1 MIAGVEAATR
11 LYGAGRLAEAIDACR
26 AVLAEEPGRSD
37 ALNLLGAALFS
48 SGQDGAAREALCDAV
63 RIDPGNAA
71 ALTNL
76 GIVLHQRREWPAAAH
91 ALRTLAAVQ
100 PEAAAV
106 YSRLGTALQEAG
118 DLDGSAR
125 FLLRAARL
133 DPGASVQWYNLGLIR
148 VLTGDVAAAADT
160 LRRAIGSAPEGVLAY
175 VQLGETLLRLGRVG
189 EAAGVFRRALRLD
202 PAVPEAVNGLA
213 RCGRYRA
220 AAANANANAAA
231 GTGTGSGTGT
241 GPQKGLAVRGALA
254 SATGY
259 GYFCQRFIRTLRK
272 RAVPLQA
279 IGIAGPESWR
289 DEDLD
294 PPVPARAVVNFL
306 IPLAVER
313 VPGLATVT
321 FSMFEGTRIPPAWRR
336 QCEHSDLVIVPT
348 ESSRMAWAAQG
359 YPEDRLRVCPLGVDP
374 EDTGGGPAPTLV
386 DPQGRRVSSY
396 RYRFLNVSDFIPR
409 KNIDGLLRV
418 WLRSTARTDDAV
430 LILKLGKGGNPAF
443 GAELGELVRRSEAA
457 VGKRMADAA
466 PVVLINHLLSDAEMT
481 GLVRAATHYW
491 SMSHGE
497 GWDLPLSKAGAMGLG
512 LIAPRHSAY
521 VDYLDDRVARL
532 IPAAI
537 RPARLPYS
545 DQPYAPF
552 HGLDWWDPDEGAAAD
567 ILTAIIRG
575 GDSGLPSA
583 RDHLVQGFTW
593 GRAADRLL
601 AILDDAGLR

>member
-1 MIAGVEAATR
+1 MTDRIEAASR
-11 LYGAGRLAEAIDACR
+11 LYGAGRLTEAIDACR
-26 AVLAEEPGRSD
+26 AVLAAEPGRPD

-48 SGQDGAAREALCDAV
+48 SGQDGAARDALCDAV
-63 RIDPGNAA
+63 RIDPLHAV

-76 GIVLHQRREWPAAAH
+76 GIVLHQRREWPAAAGT
-91 ALRTLAAVQ
+91 LRRLAALQ
-100 PEAAAV
+100 PESATV
-106 YSRLGTALQEAG
+106 HSRLGTVMQETG
-118 DLDGSAR
+118 DLDGAVR
-125 FLLRAARL
+125 FLRRAARL
-133 DPGASVQWYNLGLIR
+133 DPGPSVQWYNLGLVR
-148 VLTGDVAAAADT
+148 VLAGDVVAAGQS
-160 LRRAIGSAPEGVLAY
+160 LRRAIGCAPEGALPY
-175 VQLGETLLRLGRVG
+175 VQLGETLLRLGRVD

-202 PAVPEAVNGLA
+202 PTIPEAANGLA

-220 AAANANANAAA
+220 AAAAAHA
-231 GTGTGSGTGT
+231 SGSGP
-241 GPQKGLAVRGALA
+241 GPQKGLHKGLVVRGALE

-279 IGIAGPESWR
+279 IGIIGPESWR

-348 ESSRMAWAAQG
+348 ESSRTAWAAQG

-374 EDTGGGPAPTLV
+374 EESDGGPAPTLV
-386 DPQGRRVSSY
+386 DPRGQRVSSY
-396 RYRFLNVSDFIPR
+396 RHRFLNVSDFIPR

-430 LILKLGKGGNPAF
+430 LILKLGKGNSPTFA
-443 GAELGELVRRSEAA
+443 AELGELVRRTEAA
-457 VGKRMADAA
+457 IGKRMADAA
-466 PVVLINHLLSDAEMT
+466 PVVLINQLLSDADMA
-481 GLVRAATHYW
+481 GLIRAATHYW

-521 VDYLDDRVARL
+521 MDYLDDRVARL
-532 IPAAI
+532 IPSAV

-552 HGLDWWDPDEGAAAD
+552 HGLDWWDPDEDAAAD

-575 GDSGLPSA
+575 GDAGLPSA
-583 RDHLVQGFTW
+583 RDHLVHGFTW
-593 GRAADRLL
+593 ASAADRLL
-601 AILDDAGLR
+601 TILDDAGLR

>member
-1 MIAGVEAATR
+1 M
-11 LYGAGRLAEAIDACR
+11 AEATDACR
-26 AVLAEEPGRSD
+26 AVLALEPGRFD

-48 SGQDGAAREALCDAV
+48 TGQDGAAREALRDAV
-63 RIDPGNAA
+63 RIAPGHAA

-76 GIVLHQRREWPAAAH
+76 CIVLQHRREWPAAAR

-100 PEAAAV
+100 PESATV
-106 YSRLGTALQEAG
+106 CSRLGMVSQETG
-118 DLDGSAR
+118 DLDGSVR
-125 FLLRAARL
+125 FLLRATRL
-133 DPGASVQWYNLGLIR
+133 DPGMAVQWYNLGLIR
-148 VLTGDVAAAADT
+148 MLAGDVAAASQD
-160 LRRAIGSAPEGVLAY
+160 LRRAIAIAPEGAVAC
-175 VQLGETLLRLGRVG
+175 VQLGETLLRFGRVD
-189 EAAGVFRRALRLD
+189 EAAGVFHRALRLD
-202 PAVPEAVNGLA
+202 PAASEAANGLA

-220 AAANANANAAA
+220 AAMAAPAPAA
-231 GTGTGSGTGT
+231 GS
-241 GPQKGLAVRGALA
+241 KAGLAVRGAFE

-259 GYFCQRFIRTLRK
+259 GHFCQRFIRTLRQ

-279 IGIAGPESWR
+279 IGIFGPESWK
-289 DEDLD
+289 EENLD
-294 PPVPARAVVNFL
+294 PPVPAKALLNFL
-306 IPLAVER
+306 IPPAVER

-321 FSMFEGTRIPPAWRR
+321 FTMFEGTRIPPAWRR
-336 QCEHSDLVIVPT
+336 QSEHSDLIIVPS

-374 EDTGGGPAPTLV
+374 EDSDSGAPAPTMV
-386 DPQGRRVSSY
+386 VPRGRLVSSY
-396 RYRFLNVSDFIPR
+396 RHRFINVSDFIPR

-418 WLRSTARTDDAV
+418 WLRSTARMDDAV
-430 LILKLGKGGNPAF
+430 LILKLGKGNNPAF
-443 GAELGELVRRSEAA
+443 GAELGELVRRTEEA

-466 PVVLINHLLSDAEMT
+466 PVVLINQLLSDVDMT
-481 GLVRAATHYW
+481 GLLRAANHYW

-532 IPAAI
+532 IPSAV

-545 DQPYAPF
+545 EQAYAPF
-552 HGLDWWDPDEGAAAD
+552 HGLDWWDPDEDAAAA

-575 GDSGLPSA
+575 DDTGLPSA

-593 GRAADRLL
+593 TRAADRLL

>member
-1 MIAGVEAATR
+1 MAGVEAASR
-11 LYGAGRLAEAIDACR
+11 LYRAGRMTEVIDACR
-26 AVLAEEPGRSD
+26 AVLAVEPGRTD

-48 SGQDGAAREALCDAV
+48 AGQDGAAREALCEAV
-63 RIDPGNAA
+63 RIDPGDAV

-76 GIVLHQRREWPAAAH
+76 GIILQHRREWPAAAR
-91 ALRTLAAVQ
+91 ALRTLAALQ
-100 PEAAAV
+100 PESGAIC
-106 YSRLGTALQEAG
+106 SRLGTVLQETG
-118 DLDGSAR
+118 NLDNSVR
-125 FLLRAARL
+125 LLVRAVRL
-133 DPGASVQWYNLGLIR
+133 DPGPSVQWYNLGLIS
-148 VLTGDVAAAADT
+148 VLTGDFAAAAHT
-160 LRRAIGSAPEGVLAY
+160 LRRAVGSAPEGVLAY
-175 VQLGETLLRLGRVG
+175 VQLGETLLRLGRVN

-202 PAVPEAVNGLA
+202 PTVSEAANGLA
-213 RCGRYRA
+213 RCARYRA
-220 AAANANANAAA
+220 AAAAAQVP
-231 GTGTGSGTGT
+231 GTGSGTGT
-241 GPQKGLAVRGALA
+241 QKGLAVRGALE

-279 IGIAGPESWR
+279 IGITGPESWR
-289 DEDLD
+289 EENLD
-294 PPVPARAVVNFL
+294 PPVPARALVNFL

-321 FSMFEGTRIPPAWRR
+321 FTMFEGTCIPPAWRR
-336 QCEHSDLVIVPT
+336 QCAHSDLIIVPT

-374 EDTGGGPAPTLV
+374 EDSDGAAPAPTMV
-386 DPQGRRVSSY
+386 DPRGRLVSSY
-396 RYRFLNVSDFIPR
+396 RHRFVNVSDFIPR

-418 WLRSTARTDDAV
+418 WLRSTTRTDDAV
-430 LILKLGKGGNPAF
+430 LILKLGKGSNPAF
-443 GAELGELVRRSEAA
+443 GAELGDLVRRTEAA

-466 PVVLINHLLSDAEMT
+466 PVVLINQFLSDVDMT
-481 GLVRAATHYW
+481 GLIRAATHYW

-497 GWDLPLSKAGAMGLG
+497 GWDLPLSKAGAMGLS

-521 VDYLDDRVARL
+521 LDYLDDRVARL
-532 IPAAI
+532 IPVAV

-545 DQPYAPF
+545 EQAYPPF
-552 HGLDWWDPDEGAAAD
+552 HGLDWWDPDEDAAAN

-575 GDSGLPSA
+575 GDTAHRSA

-593 GRAADRLL
+593 TRASDRLL

>member
-1 MIAGVEAATR
+1 MTDAMTGGIEVASR
-11 LYGAGRLAEAIDACR
+11 HYGAGRLTEAIDACR
-26 AVLAEEPGRSD
+26 AVLAVEPGRFD

-48 SGQDGAAREALCDAV
+48 TGQDGPAREALREAV
-63 RIDPGNAA
+63 RADPGNAA
-71 ALTNL
+71 ALTNFS
-76 GIVLHQRREWPAAAH
+76 IVLQHRQEWPAAAC
-91 ALRTLAAVQ
+91 ALRALAAVQ
-100 PEAAAV
+100 PETAPL
-106 YSRLGTALQEAG
+106 YSRLGTVFQEMG
-118 DLDGSAR
+118 DLDGAVR
-125 FLLRAARL
+125 FLVRAARL
-133 DPGASVQWYNLGLIR
+133 DPRPSVQWYNLGLIGI
-148 VLTGDVAAAADT
+148 LAGDFVAAVHS
-160 LRRAIGSAPEGVLAY
+160 LHRAIAITPEGGLAY
-175 VQLGETLLRLGRVG
+175 VQLGETLLRLGRVD
-189 EAAGVFRRALRLD
+189 EAAGVFGRTLRLD
-202 PAVPEAVNGLA
+202 PTVSDAVNGLA
-213 RCGRYRA
+213 RCARYRA
-220 AAANANANAAA
+220 AAHAAA
-231 GTGTGSGTGT
+231 HAVGSEPGAR
-241 GPQKGLAVRGALA
+241 KGLAVRGALT

-259 GYFCQRFIRTLRK
+259 GYFCQRFVRTLRK

-289 DEDLD
+289 EENLD
-294 PPVPARAVVNFL
+294 PPVPARALVNFL

-336 QCEHSDLVIVPT
+336 QCENSDLVIVPT

-374 EDTGGGPAPTLV
+374 EASDGVASAPTMV
-386 DPQGRRVSSY
+386 DPRGRLVSSY
-396 RYRFLNVSDFIPR
+396 RHRFINVSDFIPR

-430 LILKLGKGGNPAF
+430 LILKLGKGSNPAF
-443 GAELGELVRRSEAA
+443 NAELGNLVRRTEDA

-466 PVVLINHLLSDAEMT
+466 PVVLINQLLSDADMT
-481 GLVRAATHYW
+481 GLLRSATHYW

-497 GWDLPLSKAGAMGLG
+497 GWDLPLSKAGALGLS
-512 LIAPRHSAY
+512 LIAPRHSSY

-532 IPAAI
+532 IPAAV

-545 DQPYAPF
+545 EQAYPPF

-575 GDSGLPSA
+575 GDTGPPSA
-583 RDHLVQGFTW
+583 RDHLVQGFSWT
-593 GRAADRLL
+593 RAADRLL

>member
-1 MIAGVEAATR
+1 MTSAMTGGIEAAFR
-11 LYGAGRLAEAIDACR
+11 LYSAGRLAEAIDACR
-26 AVLAEEPGRSD
+26 AVLAAEPGLFD
-37 ALNLLGAALFS
+37 ALNLLGATLFS
-48 SGQDGAAREALCDAV
+48 AGQDGAAREALCDAV
-63 RIDPGNAA
+63 RIDPGHTA

-76 GIVLHQRREWPAAAH
+76 GIVLQHRQEWPSAARV
-91 ALRTLAAVQ
+91 LRRLAVLQ
-100 PEAAAV
+100 PESATAC
-106 YSRLGTALQEAG
+106 SRLGTVLQEMG

-125 FLLRAARL
+125 LLVRAARL
-133 DPGASVQWYNLGLIR
+133 DPGPSVQWYNLGLIR
-148 VLTGDVAAAADT
+148 MLAGNFAAADHS
-160 LRRAIGSAPEGVLAY
+160 LRRAIGCAPEGALAY
-175 VQLGETLLRLGRVG
+175 VQLGETLLRLGRLSD
-189 EAAGVFRRALRLD
+189 AAVVFRRALRLD
-202 PAVPEAVNGLA
+202 PTASGAVNGLA
-213 RCGRYRA
+213 RCARYRA
-220 AAANANANAAA
+220 AASAAH
-231 GTGTGSGTGT
+231 TSGSGPGT
-241 GPQKGLAVRGALA
+241 QQGLAVRGALE

-289 DEDLD
+289 EEDLD
-294 PPVPARAVVNFL
+294 PPVPAKALVNFL

-313 VPGLATVT
+313 VPGLASVT

-336 QCEHSDLVIVPT
+336 QCEHSDLIIVPT
-348 ESSRMAWAAQG
+348 ESSRTAWAAQG
-359 YPEDRLRVCPLGVDP
+359 YPDDRLRVCPLGVDP
-374 EDTGGGPAPTLV
+374 EDSDSGAPAPTMV
-386 DPQGRRVSSY
+386 DPRGRLVSSY
-396 RYRFLNVSDFIPR
+396 RHRFINVSDFIPR

-430 LILKLGKGGNPAF
+430 LILKLGKGSNPAF
-443 GAELGELVRRSEAA
+443 GAELGELVRRTEAA

-466 PVVLINHLLSDAEMT
+466 PVVLINQLLSDGDMT
-481 GLVRAATHYW
+481 GLLRAATHYW

-532 IPAAI
+532 IPAAV

-545 DQPYAPF
+545 EQAYPPF
-552 HGLDWWDPDEGAAAD
+552 HGLDWWNPDEDAAAG

-575 GDSGLPSA
+575 GDTGPPSA

-593 GRAADRLL
+593 TRAADRLL